1 MRKTA
6 RLVAVSLLAT
16 MLAACAS
23 GTPGC
28 DDRAVKERLSE
39 IARAYLNKQAT
50 YQWAHESLAQ
60 AMENRVALDFRT
72 IRVTDRDKDVDAYQ
86 CSAELMVEVDGGKG
100 GRWQK
105 AFHYVVYSVED
116 ADADFGV
123 DYEEPGLYDL
133 RAAAEKLNAIIW
145 APIQQQ
151 QKIDDAQKELQEI
164 RNAGGTGTDAEE
176 MRIEFVRNAGGEPP
190 AATDGQK
197 RLAIEAMLKMYDP
210 QRQYENVPEDV
221 LRQVRERATR
231 ELAERPIYNMYGQP
245 ITVDELTGQA
255 EVQPEQSGG
264 ESSNQ

>member
-1 MRKTA
+1 MSNA
-6 RLVAVSLLAT
+6 GRLAAACLLAT
-16 MLAACAS
+16 ALAGCAS

-28 DDRAVKERLSE
+28 DDRAVKEKLTE

-60 AMENRVALDFRT
+60 AMEDRIAFDFRT
-72 IRVTDRDKDVDAYQ
+72 IRVTDRDKDIDAYQ
-86 CSAELMVEVDGGKG
+86 CSAELTAEVDGGKG

-105 AFHYVVYSVED
+105 EFNYVVYSVED

-123 DYEEPGLYDL
+123 DYEEAGLYDL

-151 QKIDDAQKELQEI
+151 QKIEAAQKELQET
-164 RNAGGTGTDAEE
+164 RNAGGTGTNDEK

-190 AATDGQK
+190 AATEEQK

-210 QRQYENVPEDV
+210 QRYYESVPEDV
-221 LRQVRERATR
+221 LKQVRERTAR
-231 ELAERPIYNMYGQP
+231 ELAERPQYNMYGQP
-245 ITVDELTGQA
+245 ITVEELTGQA
-255 EVQPEQSGG
+255 EAQE
-264 ESSNQ
+264 